1 MYSKL
6 FKSFGAVSVCLCLS
20 VCLSVSVCLCLSV
33 CVCLS
38 MSVCMCVSVC
48 ILLFILFYPSFLLY
62 QFQDLWLSVC
72 VCFFFNTFYIYI
84 KTSSYIIYII
94 HDHCQFVPW
103 PCSGPI
109 LGIKV
114 KTTSLHICQRH
125 PRKNTNYF
133 FNFLNSMLLKQNDL
147 KCTKLP

>member
-1 MYSKL
+1 M
-6 FKSFGAVSVCLCLS
+6 S
-20 VCLSVSVCLCLSV
+20 VCLSVCVGLSMSVRLCLSVYVCLYVCVCMYFTIYIILSFLSTLPISGFVAVCLCL
-33 CVCLS
+33 
-38 MSVCMCVSVC
+38 
-48 ILLFILFYPSFLLY
+48 
-62 QFQDLWLSVC
+62 
-72 VCFFFNTFYIYI
+72 FFFNTFYIYI

-94 HDHCQFVPW
+94 HDHCQIVPW

-114 KTTSLHICQRH
+114 KTTSLNICQRH

-133 FNFLNSMLLKQNDL
+133 FNFLNSMLLKQIDL